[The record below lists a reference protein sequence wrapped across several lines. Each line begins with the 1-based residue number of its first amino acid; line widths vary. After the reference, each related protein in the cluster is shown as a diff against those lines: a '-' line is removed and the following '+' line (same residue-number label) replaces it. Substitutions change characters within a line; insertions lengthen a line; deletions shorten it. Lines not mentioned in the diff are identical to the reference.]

1 MTVAGGGGGG
11 ECSDGS
17 RWRATTSNC
26 ACFSREFLAK
36 NFPFIT
42 PLTTY
47 NSLSTKNNS
56 FDHGGRRRPYA
67 LRRTDTRANFDGQ
80 SFPMFDGQS
89 FRNCS
94 QLIVSFFEFERIYSN
109 SDERGG
115 QTAYQTLQSWL
126 YVSVPNPHI
135 CHDRDGR

>member
-56 FDHGGRRRPYA
+56 FDHGGRLRPYA
-67 LRRTDTRANFDGQ
+67 LRRADTRANFRRTELSNVRRTELSKLLPTNRQ
-80 SFPMFDGQS
+80 FL
-89 FRNCS
+89 RIRKN
-94 QLIVSFFEFERIYSN
+94 LFE
-109 SDERGG
+109 
-115 QTAYQTLQSWL
+115 Q
-126 YVSVPNPHI
+126 
-135 CHDRDGR
+135 

>member
-17 RWRATTSNC
+17 RWRATAGSNC

-56 FDHGGRRRPYA
+56 FDLAAARRRPYA
-67 LRRTDTRANFDGQ
+67 FRRTDTRANFRRTELSNVRRTELSKLLPTNRQ
-80 SFPMFDGQS
+80 FL
-89 FRNCS
+89 RIRKN
-94 QLIVSFFEFERIYSN
+94 IFE
-109 SDERGG
+109 
-115 QTAYQTLQSWL
+115 Q
-126 YVSVPNPHI
+126 
-135 CHDRDGR
+135 